1 MKPLVKQLLRDHEI
15 RRHTAAPADRLH
27 RPTRPDPNGWFCVA
41 FSDEVRPGTITT
53 RPIMG
58 GEVVL
63 YRTPRGLLR
72 AVRPRCPHLG
82 AHLGVGSTLEGEEIV
97 CPFHRFAFDPSGA
110 CVRTGYDLP
119 PPKATLSQFPVCEAN
134 GSIYVWWHA
143 LGLAPQWQV
152 PTFGMD
158 DRQPFSHNTFDI
170 AGHPQDVIENAFDW
184 GHLPALHG
192 LRDLVIEG
200 TPVMGEPVST
210 VTATARGT
218 VMRRIRQSYT
228 LTVIGLATIAARTR
242 LPNGAGDLHVMLH
255 ATPTTPGRIHLRMGT
270 KLELAG
276 LPFLP
281 ERAARATAMPV
292 ARLLSVIA
300 QRVASVDTGA
310 DLLMWH
316 HQEHVEQ
323 PKLARGDG
331 PIGRYRQWARQ
342 FYTDPG
348 VPTDGTATDASTAN
362 ASPVA
367 DGSPA
372 DNGARSGN
380 GSPAGNGA
388 RSVNGS
394 SVEGRKAD
402 HSEV

>member
-1 MKPLVKQLLRDHEI
+1 MRSLVKQLLRNREI

-27 RPTRPDPNGWFCVA
+27 PPTRPDPNGWFCVA
-41 FSDEVRPGTITT
+41 FSDEVRPGAITT

-58 GEVVL
+58 GEVVV

-82 AHLGVGSTLEGEEIV
+82 AHLGVGGTLDGEEIV

-119 PPKATLSQFPVCEAN
+119 PPKATLTQFPVCEAN
-134 GSIYVWWHA
+134 GSIYVWRHA

-152 PTFGMD
+152 PIFGMD
-158 DRQPFSHNTFDI
+158 ERQPFSHNTFDI

-200 TPVMGEPVST
+200 TPVMGEPIST

-218 VMRRIRQSYT
+218 VMRQSRQSYT

-242 LPNGAGDLHVMLH
+242 LPNGAGDLYVMLH
-255 ATPTTPGRIHLRMGT
+255 ATPTTAGRIQLRFGT

-292 ARLLSVIA
+292 ARLLGAIA

-342 FYTDPG
+342 FYTDPTPSGDPTDAAATGTSITNGSSAANG
-348 VPTDGTATDASTAN
+348 VPA
-362 ASPVA
+362 
-367 DGSPA
+367 
-372 DNGARSGN
+372 
-380 GSPAGNGA
+380 
-388 RSVNGS
+388 VNGS
-394 SVEGRKAD
+394 SVVNGWPVANGSSVDERKAGR
-402 HSEV
+402 SEV

>member
-1 MKPLVKQLLRDHEI
+1 MKSLVKQLLRSRAV

-27 RPTRPDPNGWFCVA
+27 APTRPYPNGWFCVA
-41 FSDEVRPGTITT
+41 FSDEVRPGSLTT
-53 RPIMG
+53 RPLMG
-58 GEVVL
+58 GEVVV
-63 YRTPRGLLR
+63 YRTRAGLLR
-72 AVRPRCPHLG
+72 AVRPQCPHLG
-82 AHLGVGSTLEGEEIV
+82 AHLGVGGRIDGEDIV
-97 CPFHRFAFDPSGA
+97 CPFHKFAFDPSGA

-119 PPKATLSQFPVCEAN
+119 PPKASLTRYPVREVN

-143 LGLAPQWQV
+143 LGVPPQWEV
-152 PTFGMD
+152 PVFPMD
-158 DRQPFSHNTFDI
+158 GRQPFSHDTFDI

-200 TPVMGEPVST
+200 SPVAGEPIAT

-242 LPNGAGDLHVMLH
+242 LPRDAGNLYVMLH
-255 ATPTTPGRIHLRMGT
+255 ATPAGPGRIHLRFGT
-270 KLELAG
+270 KLELTGPPG
-276 LPFLP
+276 LPEP
-281 ERAARATAMPV
+281 IGRAAALPV
-292 ARLLSVIA
+292 ARLLSSIA

-316 HQEHVEQ
+316 HLEHVEQ

-342 FYTDPG
+342 FYSEPPG
-348 VPTDGTATDASTAN
+348 GPTAPVRRSAGPPA
-362 ASPVA
+362 VA
-367 DGSPA
+367 DGDGHPNGTA
-372 DNGARSGN
+372 DGHPNGTG
-380 GSPAGNGA
+380 
-388 RSVNGS
+388 
-394 SVEGRKAD
+394 EGMVTGDRAAD
-402 HSEV
+402 RSEV